1 MKPFESTENYLE
13 CILMLGEKKPC
24 VHAVDVAHQLGVSK
38 PTVSVTMKRLR
49 EQGYL
54 TVSADGCLELTGAG
68 QEIAVRI
75 YERHK
80 VLAQMFM
87 SLGVSEETAFQD
99 ACLVEHDLSD
109 ETFACIKAHALQSG
123 IGSEEE

>member
-80 VLAQMFM
+80 VLAQMFI

-123 IGSEEE
+123 ISSEEE